1 MSNQRSTKPIPPPK
15 PIGYGK
21 KEYTVHGGK
30 FIVDEKYDMYKTV
43 GTGAYGIVCSAV
55 DTSTSEKVAIK
66 KIGKVFDDL
75 VDGKRILREIKLL
88 SFLNHENIISIKDLL
103 RPIDRDTFEDI
114 YFASELMDTDLHQII
129 RSKQKLTDEHHQY
142 FIYQALR
149 ALKYIHSANVLH
161 RDLKPGNLLV
171 NGNCDLLICDFGLAR
186 GYAKNELTDY
196 VVTRWYRPPELLLLS
211 NHYSPAVDIWSIGCI
226 LAELLNRKPLFP
238 GRDYINQI
246 NIITDA
252 LGVPCQED
260 MEEIKSEE
268 AVRYL
273 KSIKKKE
280 ALPLSRLVPSASKQ
294 AQDLIEKMLVFNPN
308 KRITAEEAVA
318 HPYLA
323 QLHDPN
329 DEPVCNKK
337 FFWDKDSSDLNA
349 AELRQGLWDEIV
361 KFHPKPWSAD
371 TAGKAPAAEAQP
383 EAPAAPQA

>member
-1 MSNQRSTKPIPPPK
+1 MSRSSKPINPPK
-15 PIGYGK
+15 PIGGGK

-30 FIVDEKYDMYKTV
+30 FIVDEKYDIVKTV
-43 GTGAYGIVCSAV
+43 GTGAYGIVCSAC
-55 DTSTSEKVAIK
+55 DTETSEKVAIK

-103 RPIDRDTFEDI
+103 RPQSRDEFEDI

-149 ALKYIHSANVLH
+149 ALKYIHSANILH

-186 GYAKNELTDY
+186 GYDKNELTDY

-211 NHYSPAVDIWSIGCI
+211 NHYTPAVDIWSIGCI

-252 LGVPCQED
+252 LGVPSEDD

-273 KSIKKKE
+273 KSIKKKP
-280 ALPLSRLVPSASKQ
+280 AVPLSTLVPSASKN
-294 AQDLIEKMLVFNPN
+294 AIDLIEKMLVFNPS
-308 KRITAEEAVA
+308 KRITAEEALA

-329 DEPVCNKK
+329 DEPVCQKK
-337 FFWDKDSSDLNA
+337 FYWDRDSCELTHE
-349 AELRQGLWDEIV
+349 ELRSGLWEEIL
-361 KFHPKPWSAD
+361 KFHPKPWEE
-371 TAGKAPAAEAQP
+371 TPAGLAGQSGSKDD
-383 EAPAAPQA
+383 

>member
-1 MSNQRSTKPIPPPK
+1 MSKSSKPIHPAK
-15 PIGYGK
+15 PIGGGK
-21 KEYTVHGGK
+21 KEYTIHGGK
-30 FIVDEKYDMYKTV
+30 FIVDEVYNITKAV
-43 GTGAYGIVCSAV
+43 GTGAYGIVCSAE
-55 DTSTSEKVAIK
+55 DTRTGEKVAIK

-88 SFLNHENIISIKDLL
+88 SFLHHENIISIKDIL
-103 RPIDRDTFEDI
+103 RPLEKSTFEDI

-149 ALKYIHSANVLH
+149 ALKYIHSANILH

-186 GYAKNELTDY
+186 GYDKNELTDY

-211 NHYSPAVDIWSIGCI
+211 NYYSPAVDIWSVGCI

-252 LGVPCQED
+252 LGVPCEED
-260 MEEIKSEE
+260 IEDIKSVE
-268 AVRYL
+268 AIRYL
-273 KSIKKKE
+273 RSIKRKPPIPMQT
-280 ALPLSRLVPSASKQ
+280 LIPSASVQ
-294 AQDLIEKMLVFNPN
+294 ALDLIEKMLAFNPV
-308 KRITAEEAVA
+308 KRITAAEALA

-329 DEPVCNKK
+329 DEPVCSRKFYWEKDSCDLSAEELRNGLWEEIERYHPTPPGEAGYDASKDKK
-337 FFWDKDSSDLNA
+337 DDKADDKD
-349 AELRQGLWDEIV
+349 
-361 KFHPKPWSAD
+361 KK
-371 TAGKAPAAEAQP
+371 
-383 EAPAAPQA
+383 